1 MGMQDGPTGETT
13 RWRSWALLVLAA
25 LGATFTIVALV
36 FMLADANRDRD
47 AALRL
52 QASSSDRVTL
62 AATFEAAMA
71 RSEAALG
78 RFVIS
83 GDRGQGTLYS
93 DDWRTS
99 GILLDRLSKASS
111 EDPEQ
116 SAGVEA
122 LRAAWSVRA
131 KELSDTAIRTTYRQN
146 SEALATYYKIRSSPA
161 LDALGT
167 GIQKAIEHERD
178 ILSQR
183 SSLVVNRIDRARW
196 LTTLVS
202 IVGVLLVAGVVGLA
216 VLVLGAAQRRQHE
229 EERSAALEGAVAERT
244 AELSAANE
252 LLVAEMATRESAEAR
267 LRQAQK
273 MDAVGQLT
281 GGIAHDFN
289 NMLAVVLGGVELAKR
304 RIADGREDPV
314 RHLDSAMEGASRAA
328 ALTKRLLAFARA
340 EPLLP
345 AATDA
350 DALIAGMSDLLD
362 RTLGERI
369 TVQHQ
374 AQADG
379 WPIFAD
385 RHQLENALLNL
396 AVNAR
401 DAVEAAGSNGG
412 SLKIAT
418 ARVVLGDGEIAD
430 LAAGDY
436 VRIAVSDSGT
446 GIEREVLDRIF
457 EPFFTTKA
465 TGKGTGLGL
474 SQVFAYA
481 RQSGG
486 AVTVD
491 STIGT
496 GTTIS
501 LFLPRH
507 IGEVASH
514 DERAV
519 EAAQTPS
526 NRVANI
532 LVVEDDRRVLAATVD
547 ALLEIGHQPFPC
559 LGPDEAADVLR
570 LHPDIDLLLTDVL
583 MPGQTGPELAADLRQ
598 IQPDLKVIFVTGYS
612 GDIASAEAF
621 GSDTVLRKPFTI
633 SALGTAIDTTLG
645 AVRTATLETRAAA

>member
-1 MGMQDGPTGETT
+1 MWDGATGENS
-13 RWRSWALLVLAA
+13 RWRSWTLLALAA
-25 LGATFTIVALV
+25 LGAAVTIVVLV
-36 FMLADANRDRD
+36 FALADANRDRD
-47 AALRL
+47 AGLRL

-83 GDRGQGTLYS
+83 GDTAQGTLFS

-99 GILLDRLSKASS
+99 GVLLDRLAKASS

-116 SAGVEA
+116 SARVA
-122 LRAAWSVRA
+122 VLRTAWSIRA

-146 SEALATYYKIRSSPA
+146 NEALATYYKIRSSPA

-167 GIQKAIEHERD
+167 GIQSVIEHERD
-178 ILSQR
+178 ILTQR
-183 SSLVVNRIDRARW
+183 SSLVANRIDRARW

-202 IVGVLLVAGVVGLA
+202 VVGVLLVAGVVGLA
-216 VLVLGAAQRRQHE
+216 ILMLGAAQRRQRE
-229 EERSAALEGAVAERT
+229 EERSTALEGAVAQRT

-252 LLVAEMATRESAEAR
+252 LLVAEMTTREAAEAR

-314 RHLDSAMEGASRAA
+314 RHLESAMEGASRAA

-350 DALIAGMSDLLD
+350 DALIGGMSDLLD

-369 TVQHQ
+369 TVKHL
-374 AQADG
+374 AHADG

-401 DAVEAAGSNGG
+401 DAMEAQGSGG
-412 SLKIAT
+412 GNLTIAT
-418 ARVVLGDGEIAD
+418 ARVALKEGDVAD

-436 VRIAVSDSGT
+436 VRISVSDTGT
-446 GIEREVLDRIF
+446 GIDRAVLDRIF

-474 SQVFAYA
+474 SQVFGYA

-486 AVTVD
+486 TVMVD
-491 STIGT
+491 SLVGT
-496 GTTIS
+496 GTTVS
-501 LFLPRH
+501 LYLPRH
-507 IGEVASH
+507 MGEAVAL
-514 DERAV
+514 DDRDP
-519 EAAQTPS
+519 EAAPITS
-526 NRVANI
+526 DRTVKI

-547 ALLEIGHQPFPC
+547 ALLELGHQPIAC
-559 LGPDEAADVLR
+559 LGPDDAAAALR

-583 MPGQTGPELAADLRQ
+583 MPGQTGPELATDLRK
-598 IQPDLKVIFVTGYS
+598 IQPGLNVIFVTGYT
-612 GDIASAEAF
+612 GDIASADAF
-621 GSDTVLRKPFTI
+621 GTDTVLRKPFTI
-633 SALGTAIDTTLG
+633 GALGLAIDTTLG
-645 AVRTATLETRAAA
+645 AAGTAALETRAAA

>member
-1 MGMQDGPTGETT
+1 MWERVTGIAT
-13 RWRSWALLVLAA
+13 RWRSWTLLAVAA
-25 LGATFTIVALV
+25 LGAAVTIIVLV
-36 FMLADANRDRD
+36 FTLADANRDRD

-78 RFVIS
+78 RYIVS
-83 GDRGQGTLYS
+83 LDNAQGTLFS

-99 GILLDRLSKASS
+99 GVLLDRLAKASS

-116 SAGVEA
+116 AAQIAA
-122 LRAAWSVRA
+122 LRAAWSVRS
-131 KELSDTAIRTTYRQN
+131 KELADTAIRTTYHQN

-161 LDALGT
+161 LDQLT
-167 GIQKAIEHERD
+167 VGIQSVIEHERD

-183 SSLVVNRIDRARW
+183 SSLVANRIDRARS

-202 IVGVLLVAGVVGLA
+202 VAGVLMVAGVVGLA
-216 VLVLGAAQRRQHE
+216 FLVLGAAQRRQRE
-229 EERSAALEGAVAERT
+229 EERSEALEDAVAERT

-252 LLVAEMATRESAEAR
+252 RLVAEMATREAAEAR

-304 RIADGREDPV
+304 RISDGRDDPT
-314 RHLDSAMEGASRAA
+314 RHLDSAMEGANRAA

-350 DALIAGMSDLLD
+350 DALIEGMSDLLD
-362 RTLGERI
+362 RTLGEQIAVR
-369 TVQHQ
+369 HL
-374 AQADG
+374 ARAHG

-401 DAVEAAGSNGG
+401 DAMDAKESGG
-412 SLKIAT
+412 GTLTIAT
-418 ARVVLGDGEIAD
+418 ARVALNDGEIAD
-430 LAAGDY
+430 LFAGDY
-436 VRIAVSDSGT
+436 VRISISDTGT
-446 GIEREVLDRIF
+446 GIERTVLDRIF

-465 TGKGTGLGL
+465 AGKGTGLGL
-474 SQVFAYA
+474 SQVFGYA
-481 RQSGG
+481 RQSDGT
-486 AVTVD
+486 VTVD
-491 STIGT
+491 SIVGT
-496 GTTIS
+496 GTTVS
-501 LFLPRH
+501 LYLPRH
-507 IGEVASH
+507 AGEVVALDDRYEEMALS
-514 DERAV
+514 
-519 EAAQTPS
+519 TPG
-526 NRVANI
+526 RTAKI
-532 LVVEDDRRVLAATVD
+532 LVVEDDRRVLAATVEV
-547 ALLEIGHQPFPC
+547 LLELGHEPVAC
-559 LGPDEAADVLR
+559 LGPQDAAAELR
-570 LHPDIDLLLTDVL
+570 RHPDIDLLLSDVL
-583 MPGQTGPELAADLRQ
+583 MPGQTGPELAAELRK
-598 IQPDLKVIFVTGYS
+598 IQPDLKVIFVTGYT

-621 GSDTVLRKPFTI
+621 GDDTVLRKPFTI
-633 SALGTAIDTTLG
+633 GALGTAIDMKL
-645 AVRTATLETRAAA
+645 VSPDTAALEKRAAA

>member
-1 MGMQDGPTGETT
+1 MRNGATDDTT
-13 RWRSWALLVLAA
+13 PRWRSWILLGLAA
-25 LGATFTIVALV
+25 SIATVTIVSLV
-36 FMLADANRDRD
+36 FMLAEANRDRD

-83 GDRGQGTLYS
+83 GDNAQGTLFS

-99 GILLDRLSKASS
+99 GVLLDRLAKAST

-116 SAGVEA
+116 TANAKA
-122 LRAAWSVRA
+122 LRAAWTVRS
-131 KELSDTAIRTTYRQN
+131 KELADTAIRTTYRQN
-146 SEALATYYKIRSSPA
+146 NEALATYYKIRSSPA
-161 LDALGT
+161 LDDLRK
-167 GIQKAIEHERD
+167 GIQAAIAHERE

-183 SSLVVNRIDRARW
+183 STMVANRIDRARS

-202 IVGVLLVAGVVGLA
+202 VVGVLMVAGVVGLGF
-216 VLVLGAAQRRQHE
+216 LMMGAAQRRQRE
-229 EERSAALEGAVAERT
+229 EERSAALEDAVAERT
-244 AELSAANE
+244 AELSEANAQ
-252 LLVAEMATRESAEAR
+252 LVAEMATREAAEAR

-304 RIADGREDPV
+304 RMSDGQGDPT
-314 RHLDSAMEGASRAA
+314 RYLDSAMEGANRAA

-345 AATDA
+345 AAADA
-350 DALIAGMSDLLD
+350 DDLIEGMSDLLD

-369 TVQHQ
+369 AVRHI
-374 AQADG
+374 ARAGG

-401 DAVEAAGSNGG
+401 DAMDNGG
-412 SLKIAT
+412 TLTIAT
-418 ARVVLGDGEIAD
+418 ARVSLNEGDVSD
-430 LAAGDY
+430 LPPGDY
-436 VRIAVSDSGT
+436 VRITVSDT
-446 GIEREVLDRIF
+446 GIGIDRAVLDRIF

-474 SQVFAYA
+474 SQVFGYA

-486 AVTVD
+486 TVTVD
-491 STIGT
+491 SIVGT
-496 GTTIS
+496 GTTVS
-501 LFLPRH
+501 VYLPRH
-507 IGEVASH
+507 HGPIAATEICEIPSSGEGTGRSI
-514 DERAV
+514 R
-519 EAAQTPS
+519 
-526 NRVANI
+526 I
-532 LVVEDDRRVLAATVD
+532 LVVEDDRRVLSATMD
-547 ALLEIGHQPFPC
+547 ALKELGHRPIAC
-559 LGPDEAADVLR
+559 LGPEEAYDQLR
-570 LHPDIDLLLTDVL
+570 NYPDIELLLSDVL
-583 MPGQTGPELAADLRQ
+583 MPGQTGPELAAELRALR
-598 IQPDLKVIFVTGYS
+598 PDLKVVFVTGFT

-633 SALGTAIDTTLG
+633 GALGRAIETTLG
-645 AVRTATLETRAAA
+645 APDAAALETRAAA